1 MVLLLCSVLYWLFC
15 VWKCNCNSY
24 CASVILKYRIDNR
37 LYYSVENKTLISL
50 DGSEKSIPLRTTKA
64 RLLEY
69 LLLKSGSKIITDQ
82 ELLINI
88 WDKYG
93 LSSSSQRLWLVMREL
108 KVILG
113 VFNVS
118 DDLFIRVEN
127 NGYLVDVAF
136 VREVV
141 EFTRKVKTGDR

>member
-1 MVLLLCSVLYWLFC
+1 MDNNIKLLG
-15 VWKCNCNSY
+15 
-24 CASVILKYRIDNR
+24 YRIDNR

-113 VFNVS
+113 GFNVS

-141 EFTRKVKTGDR
+141 EFTRKVKTGER

>member
-1 MVLLLCSVLYWLFC
+1 
-15 VWKCNCNSY
+15 
-24 CASVILKYRIDNR
+24 
-37 LYYSVENKTLISL
+37 
-50 DGSEKSIPLRTTKA
+50 
-64 RLLEY
+64 
-69 LLLKSGSKIITDQ
+69 
-82 ELLINI
+82 
-88 WDKYG
+88 
-93 LSSSSQRLWLVMREL
+93 MREL

-113 VFNVS
+113 GFNVS

>member
-1 MVLLLCSVLYWLFC
+1 MDNNIKLLG
-15 VWKCNCNSY
+15 
-24 CASVILKYRIDNR
+24 YRIDNR
-37 LYYSVENKTLISL
+37 LYYSVENKTLFSL

-69 LLLKSGSKIITDQ
+69 LLFKSGDEVITDQ
-82 ELLINI
+82 ELLKNI

-93 LSSSSQRLWLVMREL
+93 LSSSSQRLWLV
-108 KVILG
+108 
-113 VFNVS
+113 
-118 DDLFIRVEN
+118 DLFIRVEN

-141 EFTRKVKTGDR
+141 EFTRKMKVEER

>member
-1 MVLLLCSVLYWLFC
+1 MRLGNLENENITHGVAVDNNIKLLG
-15 VWKCNCNSY
+15 
-24 CASVILKYRIDNR
+24 YRIDNR

-113 VFNVS
+113 GFNVS

-141 EFTRKVKTGDR
+141 EFTRKVKTGER

>member
-1 MVLLLCSVLYWLFC
+1 MDNNIKLLG
-15 VWKCNCNSY
+15 
-24 CASVILKYRIDNR
+24 YRIDNR

-113 VFNVS
+113 GFNVS

-141 EFTRKVKTGDR
+141 EFTRKVKTGDS

>member
-1 MVLLLCSVLYWLFC
+1 MRLGSLENENITHGVAVDNNIKLLG
-15 VWKCNCNSY
+15 
-24 CASVILKYRIDNR
+24 YRIDNR

-69 LLLKSGSKIITDQ
+69 LLLKSGGKIITDQ

-113 VFNVS
+113 GFNVS
-118 DDLFIRVEN
+118 DDLFMRVEN

>member
-1 MVLLLCSVLYWLFC
+1 MRLGNLENENITNGVAVDNNIKLLG
-15 VWKCNCNSY
+15 
-24 CASVILKYRIDNR
+24 YRIDNR

-113 VFNVS
+113 GFNVS

-141 EFTRKVKTGDR
+141 EFTRKVKTGDS

>member
-1 MVLLLCSVLYWLFC
+1 MDNNIKLLG
-15 VWKCNCNSY
+15 
-24 CASVILKYRIDNR
+24 YRIDNR

-113 VFNVS
+113 GFNVS

>member
-1 MVLLLCSVLYWLFC
+1 MRLGNLENENITHGVAVDNNIKLLG
-15 VWKCNCNSY
+15 
-24 CASVILKYRIDNR
+24 YRIDNR

>member
-1 MVLLLCSVLYWLFC
+1 MRLGNLENENITHGVAVDNNIKLLG
-15 VWKCNCNSY
+15 
-24 CASVILKYRIDNR
+24 YRIDNR

-50 DGSEKSIPLRTTKA
+50 DGSEKSISLRTTKA

-113 VFNVS
+113 GFNVS

-141 EFTRKVKTGDR
+141 EFTRKVKTGER

>member
-1 MVLLLCSVLYWLFC
+1 MRLGNLESENITHGVAVDNNIKLLG
-15 VWKCNCNSY
+15 
-24 CASVILKYRIDNR
+24 YRIDNR

-108 KVILG
+108 KAILSG
-113 VFNVS
+113 FNVS
-118 DDLFIRVEN
+118 DDLFTRVEN

>member
-1 MVLLLCSVLYWLFC
+1 MRLGNLENENITHGVAVDNNIKLLG
-15 VWKCNCNSY
+15 
-24 CASVILKYRIDNR
+24 YRIDNR

-50 DGSEKSIPLRTTKA
+50 DGGEKNIPLRTTKA

-113 VFNVS
+113 GFNVS

>member
-1 MVLLLCSVLYWLFC
+1 MCLGNLGNNHITNGVAVDNNIKLLG
-15 VWKCNCNSY
+15 
-24 CASVILKYRIDNR
+24 YRIDNR
-37 LYYSVENKTLISL
+37 LYYSVENKTLFSL

-69 LLLKSGSKIITDQ
+69 LLLKSGDEVITDQ
-82 ELLINI
+82 ELLKNI

-108 KVILG
+108 KVILCG
-113 VFNVS
+113 FNVS

-141 EFTRKVKTGDR
+141 EFTRKMKVEER

>member
-1 MVLLLCSVLYWLFC
+1 MAVDNNIKLLG
-15 VWKCNCNSY
+15 
-24 CASVILKYRIDNR
+24 YRIDNR

-113 VFNVS
+113 GFNVS
-118 DDLFIRVEN
+118 DDLFMRVEN

-141 EFTRKVKTGDR
+141 EFTRKVKTGER

>member
-1 MVLLLCSVLYWLFC
+1 MDNNIKLLG
-15 VWKCNCNSY
+15 
-24 CASVILKYRIDNR
+24 YRIDNR
-37 LYYSVENKTLISL
+37 LYYSVENKTLVSL

-69 LLLKSGSKIITDQ
+69 LLFKSGDEVITDQ
-82 ELLINI
+82 ELLKNI

-108 KVILG
+108 KVILCG
-113 VFNVS
+113 FNVS

-141 EFTRKVKTGDR
+141 EFTRKMKVEER

>member
-1 MVLLLCSVLYWLFC
+1 MCLGNLENENITLGVAVDNNIKLLG
-15 VWKCNCNSY
+15 
-24 CASVILKYRIDNR
+24 YRIDNR

-113 VFNVS
+113 GFNVS

>member
-1 MVLLLCSVLYWLFC
+1 MRLGNLESENITHGVAVDNNIKLLG
-15 VWKCNCNSY
+15 
-24 CASVILKYRIDNR
+24 YRIDNR

-113 VFNVS
+113 GFNVS

>member
-1 MVLLLCSVLYWLFC
+1 MDNNIKLLG
-15 VWKCNCNSY
+15 
-24 CASVILKYRIDNR
+24 YRIDNR

-113 VFNVS
+113 GFNVS
-118 DDLFIRVEN
+118 DDLFMRVEN

>member
-1 MVLLLCSVLYWLFC
+1 MCLGNLENENITHGVAVDNNIKLLG
-15 VWKCNCNSY
+15 
-24 CASVILKYRIDNR
+24 YRIDNR

-113 VFNVS
+113 GFNVS

>member
-1 MVLLLCSVLYWLFC
+1 MCLGNLENNHITNGVAVDNNIKLLG
-15 VWKCNCNSY
+15 
-24 CASVILKYRIDNR
+24 YRIDNR
-37 LYYSVENKTLISL
+37 LYYSVENKTLVSL

-69 LLLKSGSKIITDQ
+69 LLLKSGDEVITDQ
-82 ELLINI
+82 ELLKNI

-108 KVILG
+108 KVILCG
-113 VFNVS
+113 FNVS

-141 EFTRKVKTGDR
+141 EFTRKMKVEER

>member
-1 MVLLLCSVLYWLFC
+1 MDNNIKLLG
-15 VWKCNCNSY
+15 
-24 CASVILKYRIDNR
+24 YRIDNR

-50 DGSEKSIPLRTTKA
+50 DGSEKSISLRTTKA

-113 VFNVS
+113 GFNVS

-141 EFTRKVKTGDR
+141 EFTRKVKTGER

>member
-1 MVLLLCSVLYWLFC
+1 MDNNIKLLG
-15 VWKCNCNSY
+15 
-24 CASVILKYRIDNR
+24 YRIDNR